1 MSCGQFNYAEPQ
13 NRKGRFMPKTPLKPN
28 VTDWERV
35 KREAASNAPV
45 EDPLGPYDPQDA
57 VAVSNHWKAATLTRG
72 RGRPRV
78 SVKRPTL
85 NMRVNAEVLE
95 AFKATGAGWQ
105 TRINAVLRDAVA
117 HGVTKVP

>member
-1 MSCGQFNYAEPQ
+1 
-13 NRKGRFMPKTPLKPN
+13 MPKTPLKPN
-28 VTDWERV
+28 VTDWDRV

-45 EDPLGPYDPQDA
+45 EDPLGPYDPKDPE
-57 VAVSNHWKAATLTRG
+57 AVSNYWKTATITPG

-85 NMRVNAEVLE
+85 NMRVDAEVLE

-117 HGVTKVP
+117 HELNQRPAK

>member
-1 MSCGQFNYAEPQ
+1 
-13 NRKGRFMPKTPLKPN
+13 MPITPPKPN
-28 VTDWERV
+28 VTDWDRV
-35 KREAASNAPV
+35 KREVASDLPV
-45 EDPLGPYDPQDA
+45 EDPLGPYDPKDPE
-57 VAVSNHWKAATLTRG
+57 AVSNYWKAATLTRG

-85 NMRVNAEVLE
+85 NMRVDAEVLE

-117 HGVTKVP
+117 HGVTKGP

>member
-1 MSCGQFNYAEPQ
+1 LGANNDRPALSLLNAHTKGAGKPAQHSLMEWIPAFAEI
-13 NRKGRFMPKTPLKPN
+13 TVL
-28 VTDWERV
+28 D
-35 KREAASNAPV
+35 
-45 EDPLGPYDPQDA
+45 
-57 VAVSNHWKAATLTRG
+57 WKASTITRG

-85 NMRVNAEVLE
+85 NMRVDAEVLE

>member
-1 MSCGQFNYAEPQ
+1 MSNT
-13 NRKGRFMPKTPLKPN
+13 RLKPKA
-28 VTDWERV
+28 TDWDRV
-35 KREAASNAPV
+35 KRGAASNSPV
-45 EDPLGPYDPQDA
+45 EDPLGPYDPNDPA
-57 VAVSNHWKAATLTRG
+57 AVSDYWKTATITRG

-85 NMRVNAEVLE
+85 NMRVDAEVLE